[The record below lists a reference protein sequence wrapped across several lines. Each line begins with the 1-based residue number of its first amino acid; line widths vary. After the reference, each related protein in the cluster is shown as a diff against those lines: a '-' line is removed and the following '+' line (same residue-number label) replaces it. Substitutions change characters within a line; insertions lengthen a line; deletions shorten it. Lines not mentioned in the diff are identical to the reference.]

1 VLTLTIGDRAGLEA
15 VEIVAGAAGLVATVG
30 AIDAGIRAYRI
41 SVGSHARPTIAVS
54 ALPPENS
61 RAFPPMVRLA
71 SRERELAEHVT
82 SLPAAAS
89 VDTWRRASA
98 AARALRT
105 HAARITVVEERGSG
119 SNDASG
125 PDLLL
130 SRLREGGSAY
140 ERLTDTAAELVAK
153 PGDSPV
159 SGDASLR
166 LADATDA
173 LVGMIRGLV
182 S

>member
-1 VLTLTIGDRAGLEA
+1 
-15 VEIVAGAAGLVATVG
+15 
-30 AIDAGIRAYRI
+30 
-41 SVGSHARPTIAVS
+41 
-54 ALPPENS
+54 
-61 RAFPPMVRLA
+61 M
-71 SRERELAEHVT
+71 T

-130 SRLREGGSAY
+130 SRLREGVSAY